1 MVSINKIIQTKGI
14 DLWEAWIDQQVL
26 GSRTRTMLYVVGEVL
41 VNKDRRPVL
50 LKRNHQPQSSELHL
64 ELLGQGSHLQTEEI
78 YYSEVVS
85 HDYCPYTEVLIYSDN
100 TLVATIEIE
109 SESEHYF

>member
-14 DLWEAWIDQQVL
+14 DLWEAWIDQQVI
-26 GSRTRTMLYVVGEVL
+26 GSRSKTMLYVVGEVF
-41 VNKDRRPVL
+41 VNKGNQPVL
-50 LKRNHQPQSSELHL
+50 LKRNQQPQPSELRL
-64 ELLGQGSHLQTEEI
+64 ELVGQGSHLQTEEI

-85 HDYCPYTEVLIYSDN
+85 NEYCPYSEVLIYNDN

-109 SESEHYF
+109 SGSELYF